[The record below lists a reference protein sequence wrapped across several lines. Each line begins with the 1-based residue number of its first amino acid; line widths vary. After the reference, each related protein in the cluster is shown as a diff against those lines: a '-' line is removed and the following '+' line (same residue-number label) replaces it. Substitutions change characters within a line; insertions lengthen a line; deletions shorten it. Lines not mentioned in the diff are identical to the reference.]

1 LPTFLYQKIKQKRLI
16 LCFDPIEIPKMTLHR
31 EGKNLLMIALIIVLA
46 INSLVAYFFP
56 DQVYLREGVVI
67 ITALFY
73 LIILQFFRVPKR
85 VTEINPK
92 HIIAPA
98 DGKVVV
104 IEETVENEYFK
115 GPRRQI
121 SIFMSPLN
129 VHVNFN
135 PISGIVSYFKYHPGK
150 FLVAWHP
157 KSSTENERTTYVV
170 KDENGTEVLF
180 RQIAGALAKRIC
192 WYAKEG
198 DAVEQGKEFGFI
210 KFGSR
215 IDIFLPLDAEICV
228 NIGDKPVG
236 SETVIAKLA

>member
-1 LPTFLYQKIKQKRLI
+1 MFESRQRKNKI
-16 LCFDPIEIPKMTLHR
+16 MTLHR
-31 EGKNLLMIALIIVLA
+31 EGRTLLISALIIVLA
-46 INSLVAYFFP
+46 INGLMAYLLP
-56 DQVYLREGVVI
+56 DQIYVRESI
-67 ITALFY
+67 IIFTSFVY
-73 LIILQFFRVPKR
+73 LIILQFFRVPTR
-85 VTEINPK
+85 VTEINPN

-104 IEETVENEYFK
+104 IEETVESEYFK
-115 GPRRQI
+115 GARRQI

-129 VHVNFN
+129 VHISFN
-135 PISGIVSYFKYHPGK
+135 PLSGIVSYFKYHPGK

-157 KSSTENERTTYVV
+157 KSSTENERTTFVV
-170 KDENGTEVLF
+170 QHKNGTEVLF

-198 DAVEQGKEFGFI
+198 DTVIQGSEFGFI

-228 NIGDKPVG
+228 QLNDKPVG
-236 SETVIAKLA
+236 GETVIAKLK

>member
-1 LPTFLYQKIKQKRLI
+1 
-16 LCFDPIEIPKMTLHR
+16 
-31 EGKNLLMIALIIVLA
+31 VL
-46 INSLVAYFFP
+46 
-56 DQVYLREGVVI
+56 
-67 ITALFY
+67 
-73 LIILQFFRVPKR
+73 
-85 VTEINPK
+85 NPK

-104 IEETVENEYFK
+104 IEETVETEYFK
-115 GPRRQI
+115 GPRRQV
-121 SIFMSPLN
+121 SIFMSPIN
-129 VHVNFN
+129 VHINFN

-170 KDENGTEVLF
+170 KHENGTEVLF

-198 DAVEQGKEFGFI
+198 ESVVQGTEFGFI

-215 IDIFLPLDAEICV
+215 IDIYLPLDAEICV
-228 NIGDKPVG
+228 NLDDKPVG
-236 SETVIAKLA
+236 GETVIAKLA